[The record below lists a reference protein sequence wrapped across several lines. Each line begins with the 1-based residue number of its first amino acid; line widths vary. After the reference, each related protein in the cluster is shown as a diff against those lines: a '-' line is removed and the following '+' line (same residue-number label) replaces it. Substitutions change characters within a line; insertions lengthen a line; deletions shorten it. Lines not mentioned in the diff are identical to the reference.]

1 MGGSLIEHPEALRSL
16 DLLVRALWQTHDFMV
31 DGRVVNEMSEVM
43 DAFREDRLVSFTIR
57 DTLK

>member
-16 DLLVRALWQTHDFMV
+16 EILVRALWDTHDFMV
-31 DGRVVNEMSEVM
+31 DNHTVNEMLEVI
-43 DAFREDRLVSFTIR
+43 DAFRKDRLVSFTTR